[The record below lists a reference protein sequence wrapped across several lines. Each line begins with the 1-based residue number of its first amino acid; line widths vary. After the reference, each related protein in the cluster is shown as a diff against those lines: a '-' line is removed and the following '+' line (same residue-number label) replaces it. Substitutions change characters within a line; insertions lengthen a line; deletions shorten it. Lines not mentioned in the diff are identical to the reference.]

1 MYKSQFISLLK
12 SIGQMPLE
20 SACPLQLATICFG
33 YSHILMLSYTAP
45 RLISEFGVE
54 ARAEVII
61 ERMGHLTDRLA
72 AFLDQE
78 MSPENRESAIL
89 CLLESL
95 SFQHNPA
102 AMEVAFNAMDEYLQ
116 PQNGT
121 AAEDATQ
128 PLLCSG
134 KEAAAQAQMQPQG
147 SSADSGEQLLK
158 SSGAETGVQPLK
170 SSSTIEDC
178 SDRCKILCY
187 HYYFTSDENS
197 RRKAESILDHWISEL
212 STESNR
218 SAGKEAENHRV
229 ALAAMENNRSAGK
242 EAENHRVALAAT
254 ENNHPAGKTA
264 DRHLPADKGAGRS
277 WILPLPKAL
286 ERLAALAMYSD
297 MVDAQRYENQLYRIL
312 EHYARDP
319 QIARQVRFL
328 VIVSH
333 MGYFKKYHKLMEQIT
348 DHVMQGDLSMEQD
361 KTQQCREQDLIQA
374 VRFYVLAIY
383 YHYRSPRT

>member
-1 MYKSQFISLLK
+1 
-12 SIGQMPLE
+12 
-20 SACPLQLATICFG
+20 
-33 YSHILMLSYTAP
+33 
-45 RLISEFGVE
+45 
-54 ARAEVII
+54 
-61 ERMGHLTDRLA
+61 
-72 AFLDQE
+72 
-78 MSPENRESAIL
+78 
-89 CLLESL
+89 
-95 SFQHNPA
+95 
-102 AMEVAFNAMDEYLQ
+102 MEVAFNAMDEYLQ
-116 PQNGT
+116 SHEGSQAGSG
-121 AAEDATQ
+121 
-128 PLLCSG
+128 PL
-134 KEAAAQAQMQPQG
+134 
-147 SSADSGEQLLK
+147 
-158 SSGAETGVQPLK
+158 PLK
-170 SSSTIEDC
+170 GSQAGSGPLPLKGSHPTEDSTDL
-178 SDRCKILCY
+178 CKILCY

-197 RRKAESILDHWISEL
+197 RRQAEAILDGWISEL
-212 STESNR
+212 STEY
-218 SAGKEAENHRV
+218 
-229 ALAAMENNRSAGK
+229 NRSAGK

-297 MVDAQRYENQLYRIL
+297 MVDAQRYEKQLYRFL

>member
-1 MYKSQFISLLK
+1 
-12 SIGQMPLE
+12 MPLE

-218 SAGKEAENHRV
+218 
-229 ALAAMENNRSAGK
+229 
-242 EAENHRVALAAT
+242 
-254 ENNHPAGKTA
+254 PAGKTA
-264 DRHLPADKGAGRS
+264 ESQRAAIAATESNRPTGKTAESQRPAGNGAEVC
-277 WILPLPKAL
+277 WNLPLGKAL
-286 ERLAALAMYSD
+286 ERLETLVMYSY
-297 MVDAQRYENQLYRIL
+297 MVDAQRYDSQLHGIL

>member
-1 MYKSQFISLLK
+1 MVF
-12 SIGQMPLE
+12 
-20 SACPLQLATICFG
+20 F
-33 YSHILMLSYTAP
+33 
-45 RLISEFGVE
+45 F
-54 ARAEVII
+54 
-61 ERMGHLTDRLA
+61 
-72 AFLDQE
+72 
-78 MSPENRESAIL
+78 
-89 CLLESL
+89 
-95 SFQHNPA
+95 FQ
-102 AMEVAFNAMDEYLQ
+102 
-116 PQNGT
+116 
-121 AAEDATQ
+121 AEDGIRD
-128 PLLCSG
+128 L
-134 KEAAAQAQMQPQG
+134 
-147 SSADSGEQLLK
+147 
-158 SSGAETGVQPLK
+158 V
-170 SSSTIEDC
+170 
-178 SDRCKILCY
+178 R
-187 HYYFTSDENS
+187 S
-197 RRKAESILDHWISEL
+197 RGLGDVYKRQ
-212 STESNR
+212 
-218 SAGKEAENHRV
+218 
-229 ALAAMENNRSAGK
+229 
-242 EAENHRVALAAT
+242 

>member
-1 MYKSQFISLLK
+1 MNQKNSRHFPSDLFGIMYKAQFKSLLK

-20 SACPLQLATICFG
+20 TACALQLAVICYG
-33 YSHILMLSYTAP
+33 YNHLLMLSYTAP
-45 RLISEFGVE
+45 RLTLEFGEE
-54 ARAEVII
+54 ARPEAITDRI
-61 ERMGHLTDRLA
+61 NHMIDRLA
-72 AFLDQE
+72 ANLDQE
-78 MSPENRESAIL
+78 LSPKNRASAIL

-95 SFQHNPA
+95 SFQKNPA

-116 PQNGT
+116 SHEGSQAGSG
-121 AAEDATQ
+121 
-128 PLLCSG
+128 PL
-134 KEAAAQAQMQPQG
+134 
-147 SSADSGEQLLK
+147 
-158 SSGAETGVQPLK
+158 PLK
-170 SSSTIEDC
+170 GSHPTEDSTDL
-178 SDRCKILCY
+178 CKILCY

-197 RRKAESILDHWISEL
+197 RRQAEAILDGWISEL
-212 STESNR
+212 STEY
-218 SAGKEAENHRV
+218 
-229 ALAAMENNRSAGK
+229 NRSAGK

>member
-1 MYKSQFISLLK
+1 
-12 SIGQMPLE
+12 MPLE

-197 RRKAESILDHWISEL
+197 RRQAEAILDGWISEL
-212 STESNR
+212 STEY
-218 SAGKEAENHRV
+218 
-229 ALAAMENNRSAGK
+229 NRSAGK

>member
-1 MYKSQFISLLK
+1 
-12 SIGQMPLE
+12 MPLE
-20 SACPLQLATICFG
+20 TACALQLAVICYG
-33 YSHILMLSYTAP
+33 YNHLLMLSYTAP
-45 RLISEFGVE
+45 RLTLEFGEE
-54 ARAEVII
+54 ARPEAITDRI
-61 ERMGHLTDRLA
+61 NHMIDRLA
-72 AFLDQE
+72 ANLDQE
-78 MSPENRESAIL
+78 LSPKNRASAIL

-95 SFQHNPA
+95 SFQKNPA

-116 PQNGT
+116 SHEGSQAGSG
-121 AAEDATQ
+121 
-128 PLLCSG
+128 PL
-134 KEAAAQAQMQPQG
+134 
-147 SSADSGEQLLK
+147 
-158 SSGAETGVQPLK
+158 PLK
-170 SSSTIEDC
+170 GSHPTEDSTDL
-178 SDRCKILCY
+178 CKILCY

-197 RRKAESILDHWISEL
+197 RRQAEAILDGWISEL
-212 STESNR
+212 STEYNR

-229 ALAAMENNRSAGK
+229 ALAATENNRSAGK

>member
-187 HYYFTSDENS
+187 HYYFTSEENS
-197 RRKAESILDHWISEL
+197 RRQAESILDGWISEL

-218 SAGKEAENHRV
+218 PAGQTAESHRAAIASKESV
-229 ALAAMENNRSAGK
+229 RSAGND
-242 EAENHRVALAAT
+242 AEVFWN
-254 ENNHPAGKTA
+254 
-264 DRHLPADKGAGRS
+264 
-277 WILPLPKAL
+277 LPLGKAL
-286 ERLAALAMYSD
+286 ERLETLVMYSY
-297 MVDAQRYENQLYRIL
+297 MVDAQRYDNHIHGIL

-319 QIARQVRFL
+319 QTARKVRFL
-328 VIVSH
+328 SIVDEA
-333 MGYFKKYHKLMEQIT
+333 GYYKQYHGLMEQIIE
-348 DHVMQGDLSMEQD
+348 HAMQGDLSLD
-361 KTQQCREQDLIQA
+361 KDTTRQCREQDLLQA
-374 VRFYVLAIY
+374 IRFYILAIY
-383 YHYRSPRT
+383 FQHRSQRT

>member
-1 MYKSQFISLLK
+1 
-12 SIGQMPLE
+12 MPLE

-254 ENNHPAGKTA
+254 ESNHPAGKTA

>member
-1 MYKSQFISLLK
+1 
-12 SIGQMPLE
+12 MPLE

-218 SAGKEAENHRV
+218 
-229 ALAAMENNRSAGK
+229 
-242 EAENHRVALAAT
+242 
-254 ENNHPAGKTA
+254 PAGKTA
-264 DRHLPADKGAGRS
+264 ESQRAAIAATESNRPAGKTAESQRAAIAATESNRPTGKTAESQRPAGNGAEVC
-277 WILPLPKAL
+277 WNLPLGKAL
-286 ERLAALAMYSD
+286 ERLETLVMYSY
-297 MVDAQRYENQLYRIL
+297 MVDAQRYDSQLHGIL

-319 QIARQVRFL
+319 QTARQVRFL
-328 VIVSH
+328 SIVDEA
-333 MGYFKKYHKLMEQIT
+333 GYYTRYSRLVEQIIE
-348 DHVMQGDLSMEQD
+348 HAMQGDLSLD
-361 KTQQCREQDLIQA
+361 KDTTRQCREQDLLQAIQ
-374 VRFYVLAIY
+374 FYILAIY
-383 YHYRSPRT
+383 FQHRSQKT

>member
-1 MYKSQFISLLK
+1 
-12 SIGQMPLE
+12 MPLE

>member
-1 MYKSQFISLLK
+1 
-12 SIGQMPLE
+12 MPLE

-218 SAGKEAENHRV
+218 PAGKTAESQR
-229 ALAAMENNRSAGK
+229 AAIAATESNRPAGK
-242 EAENHRVALAAT
+242 TAESQRAAIAAT

>member
-1 MYKSQFISLLK
+1 
-12 SIGQMPLE
+12 MPLE
-20 SACPLQLATICFG
+20 TACALQLAVICYG
-33 YSHILMLSYTAP
+33 YNHLLMLSYTAP
-45 RLISEFGVE
+45 RLTLEFGEE
-54 ARAEVII
+54 ARPEAITDRI
-61 ERMGHLTDRLA
+61 NHMIDRLA
-72 AFLDQE
+72 ANLDQE
-78 MSPENRESAIL
+78 LSPKNRASAIL

-95 SFQHNPA
+95 SFQKNPA

-116 PQNGT
+116 SHEGSQAGSG
-121 AAEDATQ
+121 
-128 PLLCSG
+128 PL
-134 KEAAAQAQMQPQG
+134 
-147 SSADSGEQLLK
+147 
-158 SSGAETGVQPLK
+158 PLK
-170 SSSTIEDC
+170 GSHPTEDSTDL
-178 SDRCKILCY
+178 CKILCY

-197 RRKAESILDHWISEL
+197 RRQAEAILDGWISEL
-212 STESNR
+212 STEY
-218 SAGKEAENHRV
+218 
-229 ALAAMENNRSAGK
+229 NRSAGK

-297 MVDAQRYENQLYRIL
+297 MVDAQRYEKQLYRFL

>member
-1 MYKSQFISLLK
+1 
-12 SIGQMPLE
+12 MPLE

-95 SFQHNPA
+95 SFQKNPA

-116 PQNGT
+116 SHEGSQAGSG
-121 AAEDATQ
+121 
-128 PLLCSG
+128 PL
-134 KEAAAQAQMQPQG
+134 
-147 SSADSGEQLLK
+147 
-158 SSGAETGVQPLK
+158 PLK
-170 SSSTIEDC
+170 GSQAGSGPLPLKGSHPTEDSTDL
-178 SDRCKILCY
+178 CKILCY

-197 RRKAESILDHWISEL
+197 RRQAEAILDGWISEL
-212 STESNR
+212 STEYNRSAGKEAENHRVALAATENNR

>member
-1 MYKSQFISLLK
+1 MNQKNSRHFPSDLFGIMYKAQFKSLLK

-20 SACPLQLATICFG
+20 TACALQLAVICYG
-33 YSHILMLSYTAP
+33 YNHLLMLSYTAP
-45 RLISEFGVE
+45 RLTLEFGEE
-54 ARAEVII
+54 ARPEAITDRI
-61 ERMGHLTDRLA
+61 NHMIDRLA
-72 AFLDQE
+72 ANLDQE
-78 MSPENRESAIL
+78 LSPKNRASAIL

-95 SFQHNPA
+95 SFQKNPA

-116 PQNGT
+116 SHEGSQAGSG
-121 AAEDATQ
+121 
-128 PLLCSG
+128 PL
-134 KEAAAQAQMQPQG
+134 
-147 SSADSGEQLLK
+147 
-158 SSGAETGVQPLK
+158 PLK
-170 SSSTIEDC
+170 GSQAGSGPLPLKGSHPTEDSTDL
-178 SDRCKILCY
+178 CKILCY

-197 RRKAESILDHWISEL
+197 RRQAEAILDGWISEL
-212 STESNR
+212 STEYNR

-229 ALAAMENNRSAGK
+229 ALAATENNRSAGK

>member
-1 MYKSQFISLLK
+1 
-12 SIGQMPLE
+12 MPLE
-20 SACPLQLATICFG
+20 TACALQLAVICYG
-33 YSHILMLSYTAP
+33 YNHLLMLSYTAP
-45 RLISEFGVE
+45 RLTLEFGEE
-54 ARAEVII
+54 ARPEAITDRI
-61 ERMGHLTDRLA
+61 NHMIDRLA
-72 AFLDQE
+72 ANLDQE
-78 MSPENRESAIL
+78 LSPKNRASAIL

-95 SFQHNPA
+95 SFQKNPA

-116 PQNGT
+116 SHEGSQAGSG
-121 AAEDATQ
+121 
-128 PLLCSG
+128 PL
-134 KEAAAQAQMQPQG
+134 
-147 SSADSGEQLLK
+147 
-158 SSGAETGVQPLK
+158 PLK
-170 SSSTIEDC
+170 GSQAGSGPLPLKGSQAGSGPLPLKGSHPTEDSTDL
-178 SDRCKILCY
+178 CKILCY

-197 RRKAESILDHWISEL
+197 RRQAEAILDGWISEL
-212 STESNR
+212 STEYNR

-229 ALAAMENNRSAGK
+229 ALAATENNRSAGKEAENHRVALAATENNRSAGK